1 VYMSHSVHM
10 VLALTEVQKNQ
21 SQDLKMSPFWIV
33 VKHVLQNQVKMRDSY
48 LGAKP
53 DCCEF

>member
-1 VYMSHSVHM
+1 MSHSVHM